1 MSETTTDIA
10 TSQPAKPL
18 TISTPTP
25 SATVRN
31 ERRRVTGRVK
41 QALDAMVYEGKR
53 FDEAAQQ
60 AGLTVRTMRYAL
72 ERPHCL
78 TYLREQKQV
87 FRASVSAQNIHKLA
101 ELRDTSGNAM
111 AQLGA
116 IKVLEQI
123 DSDPQSQSGGIRS
136 PGFMIVVNAG
146 SQPAGSLKPLI
157 ELHSE
162 PRED

>member
-1 MSETTTDIA
+1 MTDTHEA
-10 TSQPAKPL
+10 TRITGQPLAMVAPA
-18 TISTPTP
+18 P

-41 QALDAMVYEGKR
+41 LALDAMVYEGKR
-53 FDEAAQQ
+53 FDEAALQ

-78 TYLREQKQV
+78 RYLREQKQV

-101 ELRDTSGNAM
+101 ELRDSSGNAM

-123 DSDPQSQSGGIRS
+123 DSDPQAQSSAIRS
-136 PGFMIVVNAG
+136 PGFVIVVNAG
-146 SQPAGSLKPLI
+146 SQPVGNAKPLI

-162 PRED
+162 PREDT